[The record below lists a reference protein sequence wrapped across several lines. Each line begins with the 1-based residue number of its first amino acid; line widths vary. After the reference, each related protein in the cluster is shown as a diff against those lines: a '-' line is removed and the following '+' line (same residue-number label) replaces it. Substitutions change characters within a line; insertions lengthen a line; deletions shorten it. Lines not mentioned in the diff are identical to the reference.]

1 MFFFL
6 ISQAETEPMETR
18 NRVEWTTWT
27 LIQSQGWAEEGAA
40 TLLNLGME
48 SVHIL
53 FNFEDWTFWF
63 TI

>member
-18 NRVEWTTWT
+18 SRVEWTIWT
-27 LIQSQGWAEEGAA
+27 LIQSQGWAEEAAA
-40 TLLNLGME
+40 TLLNLGVE
-48 SVHIL
+48 SVHIP
-53 FNFEDWTFWF
+53 FNFEDWTFLF